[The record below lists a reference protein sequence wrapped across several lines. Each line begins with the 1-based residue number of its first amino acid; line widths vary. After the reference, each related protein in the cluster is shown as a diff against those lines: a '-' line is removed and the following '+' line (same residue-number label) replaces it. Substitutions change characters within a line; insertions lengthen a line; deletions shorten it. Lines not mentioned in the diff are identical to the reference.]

1 MIIMMQLCEENI
13 TFVKT
18 GEAPMTSMDR
28 KATAFLTRNETMIF
42 NNIYFLTYI
51 LTALISHTSGLD
63 SIFLQQNKDVRST
76 NSDF

>member
-28 KATAFLTRNETMIF
+28 KATAFLTRNETTNF
-42 NNIYFLTYI
+42 NNIYFLTY
-51 LTALISHTSGLD
+51 
-63 SIFLQQNKDVRST
+63 F
-76 NSDF
+76 